1 MRLTFRSVDLEKS
14 TLPSIMG
21 VGFIQSAEGLKRKE
35 TDLSPKEAKTASGLQ
50 LQHQLFPGFPSLWTY
65 PAGFGL
71 AIP

>member
-1 MRLTFRSVDLEKS
+1 
-14 TLPSIMG
+14 MG

-65 PAGFGL
+65 PARFGL
-71 AIP
+71 ATP